1 MDELT
6 FRDADDV
13 EVFYRQWL
21 PEGPV
26 RGAVVVA
33 HGASEHSGRYARL
46 ADVLTSEGFAVYALD
61 HRGHGHTAKATGTG
75 RLGPRGMDG
84 VLDDVGGLIRRAR
97 EESGGRP
104 VVLLG
109 HSMGSLIAQAY
120 VEERQDDLA
129 GLVLS
134 GTMGPPPPEM
144 AEAATAVEGAVA
156 AGMGDEP
163 IDLLAMNNAPFE
175 PARTRFDWLSRD
187 PAEVDAYINDPFCGD
202 NHPLTFSYALGVL
215 GVARTIAEAPGIA
228 KMPKDL
234 PILLITGESDTVSN
248 FAAQV
253 RELETRLRDADLDV
267 VAHYYPEAR
276 HEVLNE
282 TNRDAVHA
290 DVVAWLDRVVPLQ

>member
-144 AEAATAVEGAVA
+144 AEAATAVEGA
-156 AGMGDEP
+156 
-163 IDLLAMNNAPFE
+163 
-175 PARTRFDWLSRD
+175 
-187 PAEVDAYINDPFCGD
+187 
-202 NHPLTFSYALGVL
+202 YALGVL